1 MAFTSSLRSDAS
13 AHPSGSGRVMDL
25 PARPHLSGVSW
36 AAVVAGGAGAAALSL
51 ILLLLGT
58 GLGLSAVSP
67 WVRDGLEPQSL
78 GVSAIVW
85 ITFTQLLAA
94 ALGGYLA
101 GRLRGQWLDVQSDEI
116 YFRDSAHGF
125 LAWAIATLAS
135 AALLSAAIASIVG
148 GGVQAGVSLAKA
160 GGDLVPIS
168 YVMDSLF
175 RPAAPPTLAATAN
188 PVTYTAERAAVITEV
203 TGIFMNSLRS
213 GALPPEDLRYVG
225 QLVAQRTGLGEA
237 EASQRVRDGYARA
250 QTTLRNA
257 EASAR
262 EAADKARKASAYV
275 ALWLFIALL
284 SSAFVA
290 SLAGIFGGRQRDL

>member
-1 MAFTSSLRSDAS
+1 MAFTSTLSSDATVR
-13 AHPSGSGRVMDL
+13 PSVIGRVADVS
-25 PARPHLSGVSW
+25 ARAHSSGVSW
-36 AAVVAGGAGAAALSL
+36 GAILAGAAGAAALSL

-67 WVRDGLEPQSL
+67 WARDGLGTQTL
-78 GVSAIVW
+78 GISAILW

-125 LAWAIATLAS
+125 LAWAVATLAS
-135 AALLSAAIASIVG
+135 AALLGAAIGAVAG
-148 GGVQAGVSLAKA
+148 GGVQAGVGLAKA
-160 GGDLVPIS
+160 GSDMAPVS

-175 RPAAPPTLAATAN
+175 RQTATATPGPDN
-188 PVTYTAERAAVITEV
+188 NTAERAAVTTEV

-225 QLVAQRTGLGEA
+225 QLVAQRTGLSEA
-237 EASQRVRDGYARA
+237 EATQRVREGYARA

-257 EASAR
+257 EATAR
-262 EAADKARKASAYV
+262 EAADKARKVSAYA

-284 SSAFVA
+284 SAAFVA
-290 SLAGIFGGRQRDL
+290 SVTAIFGGRQRDL